1 MTPNTPNT
9 TPDTS
14 SSPQTRDYD
23 RTQSAH
29 DAVNDLIAQQAEEP
43 K

>member
-1 MTPNTPNT
+1 MTPNTHNT
-9 TPDTS
+9 TPDTITG
-14 SSPQTRDYD
+14 PQTRDYG

-29 DAVNDLIAQQAEEP
+29 DAVNDLIAQQAEEQ